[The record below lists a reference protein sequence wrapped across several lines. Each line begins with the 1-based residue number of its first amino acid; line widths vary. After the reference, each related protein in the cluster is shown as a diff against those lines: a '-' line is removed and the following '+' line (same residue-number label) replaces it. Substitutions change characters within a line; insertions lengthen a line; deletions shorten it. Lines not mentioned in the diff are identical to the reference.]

1 MKIIIDLQGC
11 QLDGHRVRGIG
22 RYSLSLI
29 KKLIRISINHEF
41 ILFANACLNNI
52 SSDFE
57 EELLEFKNRVSYVKW
72 YGPNLNVLEVSNNQ
86 VRFEVSK
93 KLRSYALSLINGD
106 ILLLTSFFDGYNDQ
120 SVISLDHKFNLPPV
134 ASVIHDL
141 IPLSHPKDYL
151 DINLGYKQFYLN
163 MLEELSSIDCFLTNS
178 EFTKNELK
186 RLTSLD
192 PNLIFNISSGCN
204 KEIFNPNVNQADKL
218 FREKNLGLY
227 ILYCGAADPRKNLK
241 RLLKSYSLLKDNLK
255 TTYKIILVG
264 EIGESAL
271 KDIYSWRD
279 QFEISDDQ
287 LLLMGFVT
295 DEELAA
301 LYRNC
306 SLFVFPSIHEGFGL
320 PVLEAMSC
328 GAPVIA
334 SNRTSIPEILGE
346 STYTFNPYNIDE
358 ITLLIEN
365 CLENQI
371 LLNNL
376 KKNSKERSSFFSW
389 DITANLVL
397 EKLEQLV
404 QSKKSNSI
412 RFDDWNLISEYKRSS
427 YNLILDSLI
436 SDLAT
441 CSEDMHLK
449 KLVRVISTCIHL
461 IQVEFDLD
469 LRAFQFN
476 KNKSINWQIEG
487 PFDSNYSLSILNQEI
502 ALAAN
507 EYNNLNLKI
516 NITEGLGDYK
526 IDYLFLKDHP
536 ALFNLFNSSQ
546 SKQNKKFILSR
557 NMYPPRV
564 HDMDSRFNC
573 LHAYGWE
580 ETGFPADWVNDFN
593 QYLQGIT
600 VMSAQVK
607 KTLIDNGVSI
617 PIHICSLGIDHIR
630 KIKVDTSYVIHAK
643 KYKFLHISSCFPRK
657 GIDCLLEAYGNSF
670 SKDDNVSLIIK
681 TFPNPHNNVFKLL
694 KYHQSINDKYPHVV
708 VIEEDLKLPQIKSLY
723 LQSDCLIAPSH
734 GEGFG
739 LPIAEAMALEIPVM
753 TTAWGGQLDFIDSSN
768 AWLIDYKF
776 AYSKSHFNMFSS
788 AWAEPRAEDCALLM
802 KEIYNT
808 SINDIKSKT
817 LLAKE
822 RVLALTWDNCV
833 KENLYIF
840 NNFQAVKRKKNSLRV
855 GWVTTWNSR
864 CGLASYSRYLI
875 QNLVTEVKIYAPI
888 DEEITET
895 DEKNVNRC
903 WSINRPLIDLKR
915 SIIRDKITTL
925 VIQFNYGLYDFS
937 ELKEL
942 IDFLKSKSIS
952 VIIFL
957 HATSDPKFDPNR
969 KLSNIKDALIKCD
982 RLMVH
987 SPNDLNR
994 LKLIELTKNVCLF
1007 PHGILPFNM
1016 NLDKKEKSY
1025 TSYVLNNKSHIENKI
1040 KLASYGFCLPN
1051 KGFPELIYA
1060 VKILRDKKLNV
1071 SLNLRTASYS
1081 QDYIWFYNQL
1091 VSLIEQLD
1099 LKEYVSIDNHYHDD
1113 ISTLECL
1120 SKVDLIVYP
1129 YQYSNE
1135 SCSGAIRQGLAS
1147 GTPVAVTP
1155 LSIFDDVK
1163 PVIYELPGL
1172 SSEDIAKGIQDWF
1185 VKGSNFRDQN
1195 INSSAFATWRKEH
1208 SFSSLGIRLQGIIN
1222 ALS

>member
-11 QLDGHRVRGIG
+11 QFDGHRVRGIG

-41 ILFANACLNNI
+41 ILFANSCLTNI

-57 EELLEFKNRVSYVKW
+57 EELLEFKDRVSYVNW
-72 YGPNLNVLEVSNNQ
+72 YGPNLNILEGSNNQ
-86 VRFEVSK
+86 VRFQLAK

-120 SVISLDHKFNLPPV
+120 CVISLDHKFNLPLV

-151 DINLGYKQFYLN
+151 DIDLGYKQFYLN
-163 MLEELSSIDCFLTNS
+163 MIEELSSIDCLLTNS

-186 RLTSLD
+186 RFISLD

-204 KEIFNPNVNQADKL
+204 KEIFNPNINQEDNL
-218 FREKNLGLY
+218 LREKNLGPY
-227 ILYCGAADPRKNLK
+227 ILYCGASDDRKNLK
-241 RLLKSYSLLKDNLK
+241 RLIQSYSLLKDNLK
-255 TTYKIILVG
+255 AIYKLILVCDM
-264 EIGESAL
+264 EASAG
-271 KDIYSWRD
+271 DIYYWRD

-287 LLLMGFVT
+287 LLLMDFVT
-295 DEELAA
+295 DKELAS

-306 SLFVFPSIHEGFGL
+306 SLFVFPSMYEGFGL

-334 SNRTSIPEILGE
+334 SNTASIPEILGE
-346 STYTFNPYNIDE
+346 STYTFNPYKIDE

-376 KKNSKERSSFFSW
+376 KTNSKERSSFFSW
-389 DITANLVL
+389 DNTANLVL

-404 QSKKSNSI
+404 KSKKSNSI
-412 RFDDWNLISEYKRSS
+412 RFDDWNMISEYKRSS
-427 YNLILDSLI
+427 YNLILDSL
-436 SDLAT
+436 SCDLVN
-441 CSEDMHLK
+441 CLDDIYSK
-449 KLVRVISTCIHL
+449 KLVRVISICIHL
-461 IQVEFDLD
+461 IQEEFDLD
-469 LRAFQFN
+469 LRIFKFK
-476 KNKSINWQIEG
+476 KNKCINWQMEG

-507 EYNNLNLKI
+507 EYNSLNLKI
-516 NITEGLGDYK
+516 NITEGLGDYN
-526 IDYLFLKDHP
+526 IDYLFLKKKP
-536 ALFNLFNSSQ
+536 ALFNLFNT
-546 SKQNKKFILSR
+546 SKNKKNEKFILSR

-617 PIHICSLGIDHIR
+617 PIHICSLGIDHIS
-630 KIKVDTSYVIHAK
+630 KIKVDTSYVVHGK

-657 GIDCLLEAYGNSF
+657 GINCLLEAYGKSF
-670 SKDDNVSLIIK
+670 SKEDNVSLIIK
-681 TFPNPHNNVFKLL
+681 TFPNPHNNLFELL
-694 KYHQSINDKYPHVV
+694 KYYRSINNKYPHVE
-708 VIEEDLKLPQIKSLY
+708 VIEEDLNLSQIKSLY

-739 LPIAEAMALEIPVM
+739 LPIAEAMALEIPVL

-788 AWAEPRAEDCALLM
+788 AWAEPCEEDCALKM

-808 SINDIKSKT
+808 PINDIKLKT

-822 RVLALTWDNCV
+822 RVLDLTWDNCV
-833 KENLYIF
+833 GENLYVF
-840 NNFQAVKRKKNSLRV
+840 NQFQDLQRKKNSFRV

-864 CGLASYSRYLI
+864 CGIASYSRYLI
-875 QNLVTEVKIYAPI
+875 QNLVTEVKIYAPT
-888 DEEITET
+888 DEEVTES
-895 DEKNVNRC
+895 DEQSVDRC
-903 WSINRPLIDLKR
+903 WSTNRTLIDLKR

-925 VIQFNYGLYDFS
+925 IIQFNYGLYDFS
-937 ELKEL
+937 ELQEL
-942 IDFLKSKSIS
+942 INFLKNKSIS

-957 HATSDPKFDPNR
+957 HATIDPKSEPNK
-969 KLSNIKDALIKCD
+969 KLLNIKDALSKCD

-994 LKLIELTKNVCLF
+994 LKLIKLTQNSCLF
-1007 PHGILPFNM
+1007 PHGILPFII
-1016 NLDKKEKSY
+1016 NLDKQEESY
-1025 TSYVLNNKSHIENKI
+1025 CSSGVSHKSHIERKI

-1051 KGFPELIYA
+1051 KGFRELIYA
-1060 VKILRDKKLNV
+1060 VKILREKEFNV
-1071 SLNLRTASYS
+1071 CLNLRTAIYNE
-1081 QDYIWFYNQL
+1081 DYVWFYNQL
-1091 VSLIEQLD
+1091 VSLVDQLD

-1120 SKVDLIVYP
+1120 SKVDLLVYP
-1129 YQYSNE
+1129 YQSSNE
-1135 SCSGAIRQGLAS
+1135 SSSAAIRQGLAS

-1172 SSEDIAKGIQDWF
+1172 TSEEIAKGIQDWF
-1185 VKGSNFRDQN
+1185 VKGSNFRNQN
-1195 INSSAFATWRKEH
+1195 INSSSLAAWKKEH